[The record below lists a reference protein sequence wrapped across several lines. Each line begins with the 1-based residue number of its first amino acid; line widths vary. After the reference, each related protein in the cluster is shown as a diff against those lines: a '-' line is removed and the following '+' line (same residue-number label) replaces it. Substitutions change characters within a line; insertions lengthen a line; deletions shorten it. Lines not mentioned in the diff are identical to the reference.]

1 MEGRRCENEEGRTV
15 GPSSAMSH
23 QGADQEDA
31 GFHLSP
37 GVVADITKQ
46 TLSTICGGSILF
58 QVNIPKNIEIYSI
71 FWSYTGTGKKATVAI
86 AKEDGVKV
94 INGRFQDRL
103 DSHQPSFSLKL
114 SNVNEQDNGMY
125 EAQIFTNAT
134 AMYRSFTLQV
144 CKNNYAPG
152 VQWLWYNVLLVVSL
166 GTFTIFFKTMTS

>member
-94 INGRFQDRL
+94 IN
-103 DSHQPSFSLKL
+103 
-114 SNVNEQDNGMY
+114 E
-125 EAQIFTNAT
+125 
-134 AMYRSFTLQV
+134 
-144 CKNNYAPG
+144 NNYAPG